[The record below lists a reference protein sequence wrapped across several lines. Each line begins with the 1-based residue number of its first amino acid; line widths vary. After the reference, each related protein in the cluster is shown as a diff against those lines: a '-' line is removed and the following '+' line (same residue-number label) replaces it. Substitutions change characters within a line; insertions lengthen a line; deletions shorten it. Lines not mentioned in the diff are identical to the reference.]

1 MRTLHDRIN
10 ELVSLYTKSSPLLE
24 DNSVSVEYLLDA
36 IVCLSYECKLP
47 QHKNERNC
55 MKFYNAVKKYVDK
68 IESCWIS
75 KSEFETIRLI
85 GSGAFGDVSV
95 VKWKNDGKIYALK
108 SLHKYD
114 MLKRSDRACFQ
125 EERDV
130 MVKAMVSKSLWLAKL
145 HHTFQ
150 DEKFLYFLMDFYNGG
165 DMLTMLSKFDDKIPE
180 SIVQFYV
187 SEMVLAIDALH
198 QLGYVHRDIKPD
210 NVLLQ
215 SSGHIVLADFGS
227 CLKLGENGLVKNN
240 TAVGTPDYISP
251 EILRASEDGHGTY
264 GVECDY
270 WSLGVVMYEMLFGET
285 PFYSENLIE
294 TYSHIMNFEKH
305 FTIPTDCVKISESA
319 CDLIRHLICD
329 RKRRFGRNGI
339 DELKGH
345 AFFNGIDWEHI
356 HEQNP
361 PYIPEVTS
369 PDDTSNFDIEQSSR
383 NHEGPPLGPIFRG
396 CQVACIGFTFTNNS
410 PLNELGPTHYRMT
423 SKDKSECPE
432 EISEPKSSDAHVLND
447 ISLPSDHSEILN
459 PSNASKFSSETHEPA
474 LIEVIEGLRTKC
486 ENYEMQ
492 ITELKGT
499 LSCYRESK
507 GDQVSVKSESDP
519 TTINLEKQDVSSGDT
534 STVNTITRQ
543 VEILSQKLKESE
555 AQNQLIS
562 ATVDLLRNELSEQH
576 ELREKLQSEVRA
588 FEEENETLCK
598 RAADAQLAIRL
609 LESEHSELLSE
620 LARLR
625 GELASHREYDNHT
638 VLNDVRDLLHKNE
651 SRSLENGIKCH
662 NISISSSSSSSSTNL
677 VNGTQHSHINN
688 HSSDSDLRERLYESE
703 TKLKR
708 VMENLIVVRHEAQ
721 SLKLGW
727 ESEQKEWMKEREL
740 LEEKIKIAVNQK
752 TIALEDE
759 LTTLKENNAELEN
772 NIANWERHL
781 FELNQWVDDEREAK
795 EKLHNFTMRLVSELD
810 TLRASGLVQDY
821 NQNGVCPNGYQSSW
835 RPNDVNSLAYDSPAQ
850 SVIVENT
857 LDWRQRKSTKL
868 NKMERW
874 SHEVALNNEVKAREQ
889 AELRLQEVEARLK
902 EMYDQTNQK
911 DLKIKEQDRIIEHL
925 NAQLLEA
932 SNQARLCRMNN
943 DTVNDA
949 VNFMPKATSEKN
961 AMDNRRSL
969 PSLDI
974 NSPYTSTPGQNSWTT
989 LDASGASQTST
1000 STHKFTF
1007 VTFLQPTKCHVCG
1020 SLILGQK
1027 WQGVQCQDC
1036 QLKCHHRCRMS
1047 VHIVCA
1053 APNSNCIDGS
1063 HGFGADFE
1071 SDVKMPKLGGI
1082 KRGWMKYR
1090 VFLSDKRLFFYDIVS
1105 ESSNIAA
1112 LNGSG
1117 NSLSPTFQNFHLSN
1131 SHNVSLSSLNTSTNP
1146 MFQSNSPSRIV
1157 DLRSSGFSVSYVTAS
1172 DVIHAKQQDIP
1183 KILKVVVD
1191 DYLPSAPL
1199 FLLFESS
1206 ALCECWFKL
1215 IQDVLKLLQ
1224 RHINTDSELQCL
1236 QVRDISVSSVSVILK
1251 QINCASVLDEYR
1263 FLAGTDEGLYIVDIR
1278 HNINTRIGA
1287 RKPVYQVEALAEELQ
1302 LAVAIQGKQRF
1313 LKLILVGSFE
1323 GMNLKPIKITEPK
1336 LCTRFTCS
1344 MSRNNTVCLICVA
1357 SNRSLFIFEIARVQG
1372 RHKRLKEIS
1381 CPYIVQSI
1389 NFVRD
1394 GDWICVGS
1402 SNYFAMFSIWTDGPA
1417 QVLLRGDL
1425 IDLDSSLAFFQHSPS
1440 EAHCAV
1446 QLGDD
1451 EFLLAFENCGVYM
1464 NSNRKKTRPD
1474 NLMWPAKLI
1483 SGTAVSFSYPYLYV
1497 FTEAGLVVFNA
1508 ITSCWVSTLSS
1519 CRVQPLS
1526 MDAHLCLA
1534 HLSSS
1539 SISNSSSRKSAVGGI
1554 MDSSTGNVATPS
1566 PPYISPSDLVSGQQQ
1581 QQLVRLIHLPQISDN
1596 KEMSKQ
1602 QVSALRSRRL
1612 QMPQSSIFGV
1622 TGRVRKSS
1630 RFNLYSLVEDSLSS
1644 TTHGVSPERLRNF
1657 RSQSQNRTPQ
1667 PSVQSNVP
1675 LNPTSGTSRISHL
1688 ISGPSDFRHI
1698 SHMGPQ
1704 ITGAPLLD
1712 LTSSPGEPPLTEA
1725 ERIARFKSV
1734 LEEKCGNSN
1743 RRGSSPNNIPNV
1755 SLHLPFS
1762 DPNNSPDGFHHNAS
1776 LTQMSTI
1783 TKSQSKQSTPFT
1795 HRLSLTD
1802 LECSEDQHY
1811 MDQKPFNIVPGQSQR
1826 VRSSSLR
1833 PSVKTLL
1840 SNLGDVTNMYNKN
1853 SSSKSGSH
1861 KRINDASSCQSNVS
1875 SVEKSSETVTTPTAF
1890 PSLRLSNSPSIQ
1902 ETVMALFSKLSDDS
1916 SSCP

>member
-24 DNSVSVEYLLDA
+24 DNSVSVEYLLDT

-423 SKDKSECPE
+423 SKDKSECSE
-432 EISEPKSSDAHVLND
+432 EISNPKSSDAHVLND

-519 TTINLEKQDVSSGDT
+519 TTNNLEKQDVSSGDT

-949 VNFMPKATSEKN
+949 VSFMPKATSEKN

-1302 LAVAIQGKQRF
+1302 LAVAIQ
-1313 LKLILVGSFE
+1313 
-1323 GMNLKPIKITEPK
+1323 
-1336 LCTRFTCS
+1336 
-1344 MSRNNTVCLICVA
+1344 
-1357 SNRSLFIFEIARVQG
+1357 
-1372 RHKRLKEIS
+1372 
-1381 CPYIVQSI
+1381 
-1389 NFVRD
+1389 
-1394 GDWICVGS
+1394 
-1402 SNYFAMFSIWTDGPA
+1402 
-1417 QVLLRGDL
+1417 VLLRGDL
-1425 IDLDSSLAFFQHSPS
+1425 IDIDSSLAFFQHSPS

-1657 RSQSQNRTPQ
+1657 RSQSQSRTPQ

-1734 LEEKCGNSN
+1734 LEEKCGNGN

-1762 DPNNSPDGFHHNAS
+1762 DPNNAPDGFHHNAS

-1783 TKSQSKQSTPFT
+1783 TKSQSDLST
-1795 HRLSLTD
+1795 H
-1802 LECSEDQHY
+1802 
-1811 MDQKPFNIVPGQSQR
+1811 
-1826 VRSSSLR
+1826 
-1833 PSVKTLL
+1833 
-1840 SNLGDVTNMYNKN
+1840 
-1853 SSSKSGSH
+1853 
-1861 KRINDASSCQSNVS
+1861 IN
-1875 SVEKSSETVTTPTAF
+1875 
-1890 PSLRLSNSPSIQ
+1890 
-1902 ETVMALFSKLSDDS
+1902 
-1916 SSCP
+1916 

>member
-1 MRTLHDRIN
+1 
-10 ELVSLYTKSSPLLE
+10 
-24 DNSVSVEYLLDA
+24 
-36 IVCLSYECKLP
+36 
-47 QHKNERNC
+47 
-55 MKFYNAVKKYVDK
+55 
-68 IESCWIS
+68 
-75 KSEFETIRLI
+75 
-85 GSGAFGDVSV
+85 
-95 VKWKNDGKIYALK
+95 
-108 SLHKYD
+108 
-114 MLKRSDRACFQ
+114 
-125 EERDV
+125 

-423 SKDKSECPE
+423 SKDKSECSE
-432 EISEPKSSDAHVLND
+432 EISNPKSSDAHVLND

-519 TTINLEKQDVSSGDT
+519 TTNNLEKQDVSSGDT

-949 VNFMPKATSEKN
+949 VSFMPKATSEKN

-1090 VFLSDKRLFFYDIVS
+1090 VFLSDKRLFFYD
-1105 ESSNIAA
+1105 
-1112 LNGSG
+1112 
-1117 NSLSPTFQNFHLSN
+1117 
-1131 SHNVSLSSLNTSTNP
+1131 
-1146 MFQSNSPSRIV
+1146 
-1157 DLRSSGFSVSYVTAS
+1157 
-1172 DVIHAKQQDIP
+1172 
-1183 KILKVVVD
+1183 VVVD

-1425 IDLDSSLAFFQHSPS
+1425 IDIDSSLAFFQHSPS

-1657 RSQSQNRTPQ
+1657 RSQSQSRTPQ

-1734 LEEKCGNSN
+1734 LEEKCGNGN

-1762 DPNNSPDGFHHNAS
+1762 DPNNAPDGFHHNAS

-1783 TKSQSKQSTPFT
+1783 TKSQSDLST
-1795 HRLSLTD
+1795 H
-1802 LECSEDQHY
+1802 
-1811 MDQKPFNIVPGQSQR
+1811 
-1826 VRSSSLR
+1826 
-1833 PSVKTLL
+1833 
-1840 SNLGDVTNMYNKN
+1840 
-1853 SSSKSGSH
+1853 
-1861 KRINDASSCQSNVS
+1861 IN
-1875 SVEKSSETVTTPTAF
+1875 
-1890 PSLRLSNSPSIQ
+1890 
-1902 ETVMALFSKLSDDS
+1902 
-1916 SSCP
+1916 

>member
-1 MRTLHDRIN
+1 
-10 ELVSLYTKSSPLLE
+10 
-24 DNSVSVEYLLDA
+24 
-36 IVCLSYECKLP
+36 
-47 QHKNERNC
+47 
-55 MKFYNAVKKYVDK
+55 
-68 IESCWIS
+68 
-75 KSEFETIRLI
+75 
-85 GSGAFGDVSV
+85 
-95 VKWKNDGKIYALK
+95 
-108 SLHKYD
+108 
-114 MLKRSDRACFQ
+114 
-125 EERDV
+125 

-423 SKDKSECPE
+423 SKDKSECSE
-432 EISEPKSSDAHVLND
+432 EISNPKSSDAHVLND

-519 TTINLEKQDVSSGDT
+519 TTNNLEKQDVSSGDT

-949 VNFMPKATSEKN
+949 VSFMPKATSEKN

-1090 VFLSDKRLFFYDIVS
+1090 VFLSDKRLFFYD
-1105 ESSNIAA
+1105 
-1112 LNGSG
+1112 
-1117 NSLSPTFQNFHLSN
+1117 
-1131 SHNVSLSSLNTSTNP
+1131 
-1146 MFQSNSPSRIV
+1146 
-1157 DLRSSGFSVSYVTAS
+1157 
-1172 DVIHAKQQDIP
+1172 
-1183 KILKVVVD
+1183 VVVD

-1425 IDLDSSLAFFQHSPS
+1425 IDIDSSLAFFQHSPS

-1657 RSQSQNRTPQ
+1657 RSQSQSRTPQ

-1734 LEEKCGNSN
+1734 LEEKCGNGN

-1762 DPNNSPDGFHHNAS
+1762 DPNNAPDGFHHNAS

-1783 TKSQSKQSTPFT
+1783 TKSQSKQSTPFA

-1811 MDQKPFNIVPGQSQR
+1811 MDQKPSFNIVPGQSQR

-1875 SVEKSSETVTTPTAF
+1875 SVEKSSEAVTTPTAF